1 MQFVTEDVGSDS
13 VVWVWLSFQV
23 DSSSE
28 GARLP
33 ERLRTSRY
41 YGLARFEDRLLF
53 KMWLPRVAPANSPI
67 PDLSYQR
74 ARNSMFGISLS
85 RAHPRTRDMHSVQG
99 SHQNEVTCSAARIA
113 GHDVFRRQSTA
124 YLTLCCAL
132 VVVWSQLNIC
142 SKPGLFLRSVSCVR
156 CGKINGTGFRCFLR
170 EAYIQTRA
178 YFHVL

>member
-1 MQFVTEDVGSDS
+1 MRCVLCPEKKKKKKKKTALKQKRAMVIRNAVDMQHDGTQSCASAKELD
-13 VVWVWLSFQV
+13 
-23 DSSSE
+23 
-28 GARLP
+28 
-33 ERLRTSRY
+33 
-41 YGLARFEDRLLF
+41 LL
-53 KMWLPRVAPANSPI
+53 M
-67 PDLSYQR
+67 
-74 ARNSMFGISLS
+74 MFGISLS
-85 RAHPRTRDMHSVQG
+85 RAHPRTGDMHSVQG